1 MVGDKKVIQSQLL
14 IDIAV
19 LNETARNP
27 NINTLIEFSST
38 FHFVHVI
45 KKVVNRLHQNGSYVT
60 VIRIISEA
68 HPWYTV
74 LV

>member
-68 HPWYTV
+68 HSWYTV